1 MGIKGKV
8 WPQILLSPV
17 GGETSAHYQFGVCLL
32 KMVTLVCRNILILTA
47 RFEGTNPGFSKHF
60 YIYNLLCSLQKS
72 CEVGSGNATVILSVF
87 RWEPKAWELNPSAWR
102 DRWDLGPLLLSRV
115 FCVSCLLATWPRA
128 RLILKLWLWSGLVVL
143 ATWSP
148 PEQASSLLQR
158 VYTGFLKNV
167 SLRFSS

>member
-60 YIYNLLCSLQKS
+60 YVYNLLCSLQKS

-102 DRWDLGPLLLSRV
+102 DRWDLGPLLLSPV
-115 FCVSCLLATWPRA
+115 FCVSCLLATWPPCASYWSCGSEVAWSFLLREVRQS
-128 RLILKLWLWSGLVVL
+128 RLPLSFSVFIL
-143 ATWSP
+143 A
-148 PEQASSLLQR
+148 
-158 VYTGFLKNV
+158 F
-167 SLRFSS
+167 